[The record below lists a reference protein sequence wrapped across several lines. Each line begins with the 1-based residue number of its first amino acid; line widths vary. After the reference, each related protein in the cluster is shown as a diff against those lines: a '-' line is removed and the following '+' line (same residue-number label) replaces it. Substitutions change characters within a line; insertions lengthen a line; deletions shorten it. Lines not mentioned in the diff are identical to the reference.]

1 MWSWNIIDPRAATNH
16 LINPSFESSTTGWTL
31 TGSPTASTT
40 QQYRGAYSLHYSAG
54 TNDLAVQ
61 GVTLPSETYAFASA
75 WVYLVAGTVGVKVTT
90 ASSGGTVLGT
100 ATATGTGWQR
110 VSCLVTLAGNTTVY
124 YKLFATGTSEA
135 YFDACQVEDGNTLT
149 SYIDGMEPGCLWKG
163 AMHLSPSFRPANS
176 RQGGAS
182 IPLSTYFTADG
193 MQGWGRATH
202 SNVML
207 PFGLQGGS
215 VYQRSVKQSR
225 VATITGHITGGTGG
239 MDDLHNS
246 QAALGM
252 LLGNDRVYPQKPV
265 RLQYLSGVSAGTP
278 LYTDAVYEGGLE
290 FNGLSGLTL
299 TQVPLRFHAPDPAMQ
314 EDKEQYALVE
324 HQLISSD
331 STMYYKSSST
341 QAFAAVPSSALS
353 VVLCGEWT
361 SDGKLWLG
369 GTFTGTYTRLCVFD
383 PVAGTLSAPPF
394 TIGPTTGQV
403 NAIQQAGN
411 YLWIGGTFAAVSGH
425 SFSYLVR
432 YNMTTGIVDKPIA
445 VTGAVATLAHDPLQ
459 DILYVGGSALGV
471 IDNNLF
477 EITGASGASPTAA
490 AIPWSWPGSE
500 YPVYD
505 MCLDPAGNLYVLALP
520 SLIMVIYQGLLS
532 MGNFTE
538 IGDGDVTSAANPPQA
553 HSMAWG
559 PDGYLYVVG
568 GIENMTP
575 GSVNGL
581 VRWNGSSWQS
591 VGQAVDVATYGRSIA
606 FDSQGR
612 AHIGGLIYSGD
623 TPIPGSPQ
631 PAGYLTHS
639 PTGGYVIYE
648 GAGLHVAP
656 DVWLT
661 YGGIALANA
670 ALVFV
675 NPADDSVLVIPNTI
689 TAAIFA
695 APISVTYTGTAPAPV
710 RFAIPTSTTAVVSA
724 LANITTGQSIY
735 FVGLLLIAGE
745 TLYIETTPGAARV
758 YSNLRADLSSF
769 VATGSDL
776 GSFVLVEGVNQIL
789 AHTTIGTTYI
799 TWRDRHYGIDGA
811 GSGVNALE
819 TAG

>member
-1 MWSWNIIDPRAATNH
+1 MWSWSILDPRAATNY
-16 LINPSFESSTTGWTL
+16 LVNPSFESSTTGWTL

-54 TNDLAVQ
+54 TNDLAVLC
-61 GVTLPSETYAFASA
+61 VTLPSETYAYASA
-75 WVYLVAGTVGVKVTT
+75 WVYIVAGTVGVKVTT
-90 ASSGGTVLGT
+90 AASGGTVLGT

-135 YFDACQVEDGNTLT
+135 YFDACQIEDGNNLT
-149 SYIDGMEPGCLWKG
+149 SYIDGLEPGCLWKG
-163 AMHLSPSFRPANS
+163 AMHLSPSFRPANCRS
-176 RQGGAS
+176 GGAS
-182 IPLSTYFTADG
+182 IPLSTYFTADS
-193 MQGWGRATH
+193 MQGWGRATP

-225 VATITGHITGGTGG
+225 VATITGHITGGSGG
-239 MDDLHNS
+239 MDDLHNA

-324 HQLISSD
+324 NELSSSD
-331 STMYYKSSST
+331 ATMYYKPSST
-341 QAFAAVPSSALS
+341 QSFAKVPSSALS

-403 NAIQQAGN
+403 NAIKQAGN

-432 YNMTTGIVDKPIA
+432 YNMTTGTVDKPIA
-445 VTGAVATLAHDPLQ
+445 VTGAVATLAYDPLR
-459 DILYVGGSALGV
+459 DILYVGGSALGAP
-471 IDNNLF
+471 DNNLF
-477 EITGASGASPTAA
+477 GITGASGASPTATV
-490 AIPWSWPGSE
+490 IQWSWPISA

-505 MCLDPAGNLYVLALP
+505 MCLDPAGNLYILSLP
-520 SLIMVIYQGLLS
+520 SSIMVIYQGLLS
-532 MGNFTE
+532 MENFTE
-538 IGDGDVTSAANPPQA
+538 IGVGGVTSAANPPQA

-559 PDGYLYVVG
+559 PDGYLYIVG
-568 GIENMTP
+568 GIDDMGP

-581 VRWNGSSWQS
+581 VRWNGGSWQS
-591 VGQAVDVATYGRSIA
+591 VGQAVSVTTYGRSIA

-612 AHIGGLIYSGD
+612 AHIGGIIYSGD
-623 TPIPGSPQ
+623 TLIPGSPFV
-631 PAGYLTHS
+631 AGTTDSYA
-639 PTGGYVIYE
+639 GNYVIYE
-648 GAGLHVAP
+648 GANLHVAP
-656 DVWLT
+656 DAWLFDAGT
-661 YGGIALANA
+661 ALANA

-689 TAAIFA
+689 TAAEVA
-695 APISVTYTGTAPAPV
+695 APVSVTYTGTAPAPV
-710 RFAIPTSTTAVVSA
+710 RFAIPTSSTAVVGA
-724 LANITTGQSIY
+724 LANITTGQYIY
-735 FVGLLLIAGE
+735 FSGLMLIPGE

-758 YSNLRADLSSF
+758 YSNMRTDLSSF

-789 AHTTIGTTYI
+789 AHTTTDATYI